1 VDVDAKTLSSY
12 VGSYALSPKF
22 ILVITMEGE
31 NLEAQATGQSKFKL
45 DAESNTIFFPEVFD
59 AKIEFVK
66 DDAGRVTGLVLHQG
80 GHDVKA
86 TKQ

>member
-12 VGSYALSPKF
+12 VGSYALTPKF
-22 ILVITMEGE
+22 ILVVTMDDGH
-31 NLEAQATGQSKFKL
+31 LEAQATGQSKFTL
-45 DAESNTIFFPEVFD
+45 DAESSTVFFPEAFD

-66 DDAGRVTGLVLHQG
+66 DEAGRVIGLVLHQG